1 MKFDDSFPNLT
12 IPKKAYFM
20 PTNKT
25 VIILNLSPKWKTAAT
40 GHAEE
45 QLGSF
50 CYSITFIDLLL

>member
-12 IPKKAYFM
+12 IPQKVYFM

-25 VIILNLSPKWKTAAT
+25 VIILHYLQSEKQLPT

-45 QLGSF
+45 QIGPF
-50 CYSITFIDLLL
+50 CYLITFIDMLL